1 AGMAMKSKA
10 RFFVAVHV
18 GAGYHAQSN
27 SKNYRRAMRR
37 ACLAAAAVLS
47 QSSGTS
53 MDAVVAAIKALEDD
67 EITNAGRGSN
77 LTQEGNV
84 ECDASIMDDSGSFGA
99 VGATSGVSNPIEVAA
114 LLAKESTHG
123 SSSLGLI
130 PPIFIVGDGARQW
143 AKEHGI
149 ETMESPEHA
158 LVTNRS
164 KEQWLKYKNMM
175 TSMDSSFP
183 NFFSYL
189 EQPES
194 NLSREDVI
202 QDTVGAVCV
211 DDKGNIS
218 AGVSSGGIAM
228 KAKGRV
234 GLAAV
239 YGCGCWATSNL
250 SSSVGC
256 STSGAG
262 ERLIK
267 SLLARECCHSV
278 WESDAGPVSVCSDI
292 LLKLNQGHLA
302 SQKQDAG
309 ILLLQSFKSFVSDI
323 CGLKSIMIVFQPNR
337 LEGVEFLAAHTA
349 PSFGIGYF
357 ANFMERPKV

>member
-1 AGMAMKSKA
+1 MAMKSKA

-175 TSMDSSFP
+175 TK
-183 NFFSYL
+183 
-189 EQPES
+189 QPES

-309 ILLLQSFKSFVSDI
+309 ILLLQSFKSF
-323 CGLKSIMIVFQPNR
+323 PNR

-357 ANFMERPKV
+357 ANFMERPKASILRQKPGDHSEVRVLATRFLFT

>member
-1 AGMAMKSKA
+1 MAMKSKA

-114 LLAKESTHG
+114 LLAKESRHG

-149 ETMESPEHA
+149 ETMESPEHT

-175 TSMDSSFP
+175 TK
-183 NFFSYL
+183 
-189 EQPES
+189 QPES
-194 NLSREDVI
+194 NLSREDVM

-267 SLLARECCHSV
+267 SLLARECCDSL

-292 LLKLNQGHLA
+292 LLKLNQGHLD

-309 ILLLQSFKSFVSDI
+309 ILLLQSFKSF
-323 CGLKSIMIVFQPNR
+323 PNR

-357 ANFMERPKV
+357 ANFMERPKASILRQKPGDHSEVRVLATRFLFT